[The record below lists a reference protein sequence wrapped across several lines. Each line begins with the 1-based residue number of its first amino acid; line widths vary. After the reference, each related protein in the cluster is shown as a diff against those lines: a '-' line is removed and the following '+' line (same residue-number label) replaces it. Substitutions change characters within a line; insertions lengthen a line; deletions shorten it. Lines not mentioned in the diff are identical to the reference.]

1 MSNTLLEFKNLVTE
15 FRTEGTT
22 VKAVNDI
29 SFTLNKGETVG
40 IVGESGSGKSVTSL
54 SAMRLIPSPPGI
66 ISGGSIVFH
75 QKNKEKVDLLKISE
89 DQMRSYRG
97 NDLAMIFQ
105 EPMTSLNPVFTC
117 GDQVLEAII
126 LHQKLSKNKAKK
138 LTIELFKK
146 VQLPDPER
154 IFNTYPHQISGG
166 QKQRVMI
173 AMAMSCEPSVL
184 IADEPTTAL
193 DVTVQKT
200 ILQLMQEL
208 QREKDMGILFITHDL
223 GVIAELADKVIVM
236 YKGKIV
242 EQGSVWEIF
251 TNPKH
256 PYTKGLLACRPPLN
270 KRYTFLPT
278 VKDFMHVDEN
288 GKIIDTNISVEDFT
302 KDLEISSTEREKKQ
316 KLLFEKDPVLQ
327 IKNLKTYFPISNST
341 KIPFTLQLGLFGKE
355 QKVKLDKPIIIG
367 ISLFLAL
374 LMTSVLYAVLLLFG
388 FSITNPFDDVITF
401 LNIENKIDRVTLF
414 NISFW
419 EEVGISAIADLMQ
432 LAVVVSGLLILYYL
446 FFKSS
451 KSSLKKGLNIRS
463 KSNVKAVDKVSFDV
477 YPGET
482 LGLVGESG
490 CGKTTIGRTI
500 LRLEEPTEGEMIYK
514 GIDIA
519 KMKANELREFR
530 KEVQIIFQDPYSSLN
545 PRMTI
550 GNAIME
556 PMQIHKILEND
567 EQRKK
572 RVEELLARVNL
583 DPTHFYRYPHEF
595 SGGQRQR
602 IGIARALA
610 VNPKFII
617 CDESVSA
624 LDVSVQAQV
633 LNLLNELKE
642 EFGLTYIFISH
653 DLSVVKYMSDR
664 MLVMQ
669 DGEIEEMGDADQIYN
684 KPSTPYTQKLI
695 DAIPEGKLED
705 IKKHLESKG
714 VEVK

>member
-1 MSNTLLEFKNLVTE
+1 MGNTLLEFKNLVTE
-15 FRTEGTT
+15 FHTEGTT
-22 VKAVNDI
+22 VKAVNGV
-29 SFTLNKGETVG
+29 SFTLNKGETIG

-54 SAMRLIPSPPGI
+54 SAMRLIPAPPGI
-66 ISGGSIVFH
+66 ISGGEIIFH
-75 QKNKEKVDLLKISE
+75 QNDGTATDLLKISE
-89 DQMRSYRG
+89 EEMRKFRG
-97 NDLAMIFQ
+97 NDIAMIFQ

-117 GDQVLEAII
+117 GDQVMEAII
-126 LHQKLSKNKAKK
+126 LHQKLNKKDAKD
-138 LTIELFKK
+138 LTIKLFEE
-146 VQLPDPER
+146 VQLPTPER
-154 IFNTYPHQISGG
+154 IFSTYPHQISGG

-173 AMAMSCEPSVL
+173 AMAMSCQPSVL

-200 ILQLMQEL
+200 ILQLMQNL
-208 QREKDMGILFITHDL
+208 QKEHDMGIMFITHDL
-223 GVIAELADKVIVM
+223 GVIAELADKVVVM
-236 YKGKIV
+236 YKGNIV
-242 EQGSVWEIF
+242 EQGNVWDIF

-256 PYTKGLLACRPPLN
+256 PYTKGLLACRPPLD

-278 VKDFMHVDEN
+278 VSDFMKIDEN
-288 GKIIDTNISVEDFT
+288 GEIIDNGISVADFT
-302 KDLEISSTEREKKQ
+302 KDLAIPESERTARQ
-316 KLLFEKDPVLQ
+316 KELFAKEPILQ
-327 IKNLKTYFPISNST
+327 IKNLKTYFPIKNG
-341 KIPFTLQLGLFGKE
+341 FFG
-355 QKVKLDKPIIIG
+355 G
-367 ISLFLAL
+367 
-374 LMTSVLYAVLLLFG
+374 
-388 FSITNPFDDVITF
+388 
-401 LNIENKIDRVTLF
+401 
-414 NISFW
+414 
-419 EEVGISAIADLMQ
+419 
-432 LAVVVSGLLILYYL
+432 VSGH
-446 FFKSS
+446 
-451 KSSLKKGLNIRS
+451 
-463 KSNVKAVDKVSFDV
+463 VKAVDNITFDV

-490 CGKTTIGRTI
+490 CGKTTCGRTI
-500 LRLEEPTEGEMIYK
+500 IRLEEPTEGEMIYK
-514 GIDIA
+514 GKDIA
-519 KMKANELREFR
+519 KMNADELRIFR
-530 KEVQIIFQDPYSSLN
+530 KDVQIIFQDPYSSLN

-556 PMQIHKILEND
+556 PMQVHGILEND

-572 RVEELLARVNL
+572 RVEELLARVSL
-583 DPTHFYRYPHEF
+583 DPAHFYRYPHEF

-664 MLVMQ
+664 MVVMQ
-669 DGEIEEMGDADQIYN
+669 DGKIEEMGDADQIYN
-684 KPSTPYTQKLI
+684 KPGTPYTQKLI

-714 VEVK
+714 VSVS

>member
-1 MSNTLLEFKNLVTE
+1 MGKTLLEFNNLVTE
-15 FRTEGTT
+15 FHTEGTT

-54 SAMRLIPSPPGI
+54 SAMRLIPSPPGK
-66 ISGGSIVFH
+66 ISGGEIIFH
-75 QKNKEKVDLLKISE
+75 KKDGTKVDLLKASE
-89 DQMRSYRG
+89 EEMRSYRG
-97 NDLAMIFQ
+97 NDIAMIFQ

-117 GDQVLEAII
+117 GDQVLEAIM
-126 LHQKLSKNKAKK
+126 LHQKLDASEAKS

-154 IFNTYPHQISGG
+154 IFSTYPHQISGG

-200 ILQLMQEL
+200 ILQLMQDL
-208 QREKDMGILFITHDL
+208 QKEKDMGIMFITHDL
-223 GVIAELADKVIVM
+223 GVIAELADKVVVM

-242 EQGSVWEIF
+242 EQGNVWDIF
-251 TNPKH
+251 TKPKH
-256 PYTKGLLACRPPLN
+256 PYTKGLLACRPPLE
-270 KRYTFLPT
+270 KRYSFLPT
-278 VKDFMHVDEN
+278 VGDFMKIDEN
-288 GKIIDTNISVEDFT
+288 GNIIDNQISVEEFT
-302 KDLEISSTEREKKQ
+302 KKLIISDAERKKKQ
-316 KLLFEKDPVLQ
+316 KELFAKKPVL
-327 IKNLKTYFPISNST
+327 KLSSLKTYFPIRNG
-341 KIPFTLQLGLFGKE
+341 FFG
-355 QKVKLDKPIIIG
+355 G
-367 ISLFLAL
+367 IS
-374 LMTSVLYAVLLLFG
+374 SY
-388 FSITNPFDDVITF
+388 
-401 LNIENKIDRVTLF
+401 
-414 NISFW
+414 
-419 EEVGISAIADLMQ
+419 
-432 LAVVVSGLLILYYL
+432 
-446 FFKSS
+446 
-451 KSSLKKGLNIRS
+451 
-463 KSNVKAVDKVSFDV
+463 VKAVNNVSFDV

-514 GIDIA
+514 GLDIA
-519 KMKANELREFR
+519 KMNADELRDFR

-556 PMQIHKILEND
+556 PMQVHNILNND
-567 EQRKK
+567 EERKEK
-572 RVEELLARVNL
+572 VKDLLTKVSL
-583 DPTHFYRYPHEF
+583 DPSHFYRYPHEF

-610 VNPKFII
+610 VDPKFII

-633 LNLLNELKE
+633 LNLLNDLKE

-664 MLVMQ
+664 MVVMQ
-669 DGEIEEMGDADQIYN
+669 EGKIEEMGDADQIYN
-684 KPSTPYTQKLI
+684 SPKTEYTKRLI
-695 DAIPEGKLED
+695 DAIPEGKVED
-705 IKKHLESKG
+705 IKNHLEKKG
-714 VEVK
+714 VSVG

>member
-1 MSNTLLEFKNLVTE
+1 MKEKLLEFKNLVTE
-15 FRTEGTT
+15 FHTEGKT

-29 SFTLNKGETVG
+29 SFTLNKGETIG

-66 ISGGSIVFH
+66 ISGGEIVFH
-75 QKNKEKVDLLKISE
+75 QKDKDPVDLLSLSE
-89 DQMRSYRG
+89 EGIREYRG
-97 NDLAMIFQ
+97 KDIAMIFQ

-117 GDQVLEAII
+117 GDQVLEAIM
-126 LHQKLSKNKAKK
+126 LHQNINKKDAKK
-138 LTIELFKK
+138 LTIDLFRQ

-154 IFNTYPHQISGG
+154 IYSTYPHQISGG

-173 AMAMSCEPSVL
+173 AMAMSCKPSVM

-200 ILQLMQEL
+200 ILQLLSNL
-208 QREKDMGILFITHDL
+208 QKEHNMGIMFITHDL
-223 GVIAELADKVIVM
+223 GVIAELADKVVVM

-242 EQGSVWEIF
+242 EQGNVWEIF

-278 VKDFMHVDEN
+278 VSDFMNIDSS
-288 GKIIDTNISVEDFT
+288 GRIIDNNVSVEDFT
-302 KDLEISSTEREKKQ
+302 KKLIIPDKIRKEKQDKLFIKQ
-316 KLLFEKDPVLQ
+316 PILK
-327 IKNLKTYFPISNST
+327 IKNLKTYFPIRNG
-341 KIPFTLQLGLFGKE
+341 FFG
-355 QKVKLDKPIIIG
+355 G
-367 ISLFLAL
+367 IS
-374 LMTSVLYAVLLLFG
+374 SH
-388 FSITNPFDDVITF
+388 
-401 LNIENKIDRVTLF
+401 
-414 NISFW
+414 
-419 EEVGISAIADLMQ
+419 
-432 LAVVVSGLLILYYL
+432 
-446 FFKSS
+446 
-451 KSSLKKGLNIRS
+451 
-463 KSNVKAVDKVSFDV
+463 VKAVDDISFDV

-490 CGKTTIGRTI
+490 CGKTTTGRTI
-500 LRLEEPTEGEMIYK
+500 LRLEEPTSGEMIYK
-514 GIDIA
+514 GKDISLMNA
-519 KMKANELREFR
+519 EELRLFR

-556 PMQIHKILEND
+556 PMQVHNILDSD
-567 EQRKK
+567 EERKK
-572 RVEELLARVNL
+572 RVEQLLERVSL
-583 DPTHFYRYPHEF
+583 DPAHFYRYPHEF

-633 LNLLNELKE
+633 LNLLNELKD
-642 EFGLTYIFISH
+642 EFELTYIFISH
-653 DLSVVKYMSDR
+653 DLSVVN
-664 MLVMQ
+664 
-669 DGEIEEMGDADQIYN
+669 I
-684 KPSTPYTQKLI
+684 
-695 DAIPEGKLED
+695 
-705 IKKHLESKG
+705 
-714 VEVK
+714 